1 MLANSDISALVTAAI
16 ALDQLTPGLAAA
28 TGLML
33 HRTYHAARACQR
45 TSAHRTPAS
54 RYRYEPTHFCAADIR
69 ATLDL
74 YDLAAFEAPGFDTT
88 PAACFI
94 DALRCNPEL
103 R

>member
-28 TGLML
+28 TGQML
-33 HRTYHAARACQR
+33 HRTYHAARACQLA
-45 TSAHRTPAS
+45 SGHRPQTS
-54 RYRYEPTHFCAADIR
+54 RYTHFCAADIR
-69 ATLDL
+69 TTLDL
-74 YDLAAFEAPGFDTT
+74 YDLAAHEAPGFDST
-88 PAACFI
+88 PAARFI